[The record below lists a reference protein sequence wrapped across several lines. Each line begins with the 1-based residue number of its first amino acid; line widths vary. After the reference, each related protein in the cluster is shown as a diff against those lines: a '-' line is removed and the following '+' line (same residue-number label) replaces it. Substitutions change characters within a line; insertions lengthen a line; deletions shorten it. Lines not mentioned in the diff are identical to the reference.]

1 MIVYSN
7 SCSFGGPD
15 QGHKIYPSII
25 AEKISGKLH
34 NDGIG
39 GSCNR
44 RIIRTSLRSLI
55 ELKETHSNILA
66 LIGLTFIS
74 RTELWQP
81 HLQLKTSNDGDFHSI
96 TSKDIIN
103 LDWKAGL
110 LSTVHPDS
118 HKLAGPKVSDYYKN
132 WLLHFSKEA
141 AVTELLSDIIMLYN
155 FAVHNNIEILIFSN
169 CQKFPTSPD
178 VDRDAPFLTS
188 LVKYVKL
195 KTNIIDPWEFSFA
208 DFALELGHLPKDK
221 ELYGINGHPNEQA
234 HIDFAEYLLT
244 KICLK

>member
-7 SCSFGGPD
+7 SCSFGAAN
-15 QGHKIYPSII
+15 QGHKIYPDII

-34 NDGIG
+34 NNGMG

-55 ELKETHSNILA
+55 ELKETHSDILA

-96 TSKDIIN
+96 TN
-103 LDWKAGL
+103 WKAGL

-118 HKLAGPKVSDYYKN
+118 HKLAGPKVRDYYKN

-141 AVTELLSDIIMLYN
+141 AVTNLLSDIIMLYN
-155 FAVHNNIEILIFSN
+155 FAVHNNIKILIFSN
-169 CQKFPTSPD
+169 CEKFPTLPD

-188 LVKYVKL
+188 LVKYAKL

-208 DFALELGHLPKDK
+208 DFALGLGHLPKDK
-221 ELYGINGHPNEQA
+221 EIFGINGHPGKQA
-234 HIDFAEYLLT
+234 HMDFAEYLLT